1 MASKLEETEKRRQE
15 LVNQRDAKI
24 EAKKGTENESEEEL
38 LQNLALKMTKKGQ
51 LKYAY
56 DRQGKL
62 VLIQQTEGIQ
72 RQERDITLL
81 HKSDFSSHFFKRDKI
96 AV

>member
-24 EAKKGTENESEEEL
+24 EAKKGTEIDNENDEEL

-72 RQERDITLL
+72 RQERDIT
-81 HKSDFSSHFFKRDKI
+81 
-96 AV
+96 

>member
-24 EAKKGTENESEEEL
+24 EAKKGTEIDNENDEEL

-72 RQERDITLL
+72 RQERVITW
-81 HKSDFSSHFFKRDKI
+81 FC
-96 AV
+96 

>member
-24 EAKKGTENESEEEL
+24 EAKKGTEIDNENDEEL

-72 RQERDITLL
+72 RQERDITL
-81 HKSDFSSHFFKRDKI
+81 FC
-96 AV
+96 

>member
-15 LVNQRDAKI
+15 LVNKRDAKI
-24 EAKKGTENESEEEL
+24 EAKKGTESDDDDL
-38 LQNLALKMTKKGQ
+38 LEKVALKMTKKGK

-62 VLIQQTEGIQ
+62 VLINQTEGVQ
-72 RQERDITLL
+72 RQERITTFLW
-81 HKSDFSSHFFKRDKI
+81 F
-96 AV
+96 

>member
-24 EAKKGTENESEEEL
+24 EAKKGTEIDNENDEEL

-72 RQERDITLL
+72 RQERDI
-81 HKSDFSSHFFKRDKI
+81 I
-96 AV
+96 